1 MEEETM
7 KLNFKLIISLVVMML
22 VVFATVSCGAF
33 DINFGFDTGKG
44 NKEDTEVTYA
54 EISIV
59 DREVFALNAKGERV
73 NVNRRF
79 VEIEEK
85 TYYVINNFA
94 VVGNYVVDSQAY
106 TFGEDGAK
114 LDVEITNVF
123 IECEGATYYIINNI
137 VVYNMI
143 VIDGAVYD
151 FGEDGK
157 MVVGE
162 KGEYTFGEDG
172 KLIANNIFI
181 TVKGATYY
189 IVNNVTV
196 YNMIVIDGA
205 VYDFGED
212 GKMVIGDKGEY
223 TFGEDGKL
231 IANNIF
237 ITIEGATYYIVNNVT
252 VYNMI
257 VIDGAVYDFGEDG
270 KMVVGEKGEYTYGED
285 GKLVANNVFITVND
299 ATYYIINNITVYNM
313 IVIDGA
319 VYNFGDDGKMIVGV
333 SGDYTFGEDGKLVA
347 TNIFITIKGATY
359 YIINN
364 ITVYNFYEIGAD
376 GDSDGDG
383 LSNRDEILYG
393 TDPFDAD
400 SDDDG
405 ANDGR
410 EVFMGYDPLAPNTSF
425 DVVTPP
431 VIDNG
436 SEPDSV
442 IPTISIQLSGNQVN
456 TLVVER
462 DEFFDNDT
470 LGYLGDAYRYDVEGE
485 ITSAVIGFE
494 FDITMLGSNALPTI
508 YAYDTASGKMVPLET
523 TIVGNKATAEVSELS
538 TFVLLDRYVYENELT
553 WVDTWGVDGTV
564 YSNIEIVF
572 VIDDSGSMTSYDRSN
587 QRLTVARDLIDQL
600 PEGAKIGIVKFHQY
614 TYYLTGGL
622 VTGKDVAKSYLTTTN
637 FKSNGSWTKMYTA
650 MIAANGYFST
660 PTEDDG
666 VMRIMVVLS
675 DGIADDTGSMNSAI
689 NGAISAG
696 ISVYT
701 VGLGAGNTN
710 YFNSYLKPVSDR
722 TGGNFYLA
730 SDANGLADIFD
741 DIGEKID
748 LTTDTDGDGLLDYY
762 EDNMVIF
769 NGAAYVTDKNN
780 PDTDGDGLLD
790 GEEIVTI
797 VIFSQDGK
805 QMSVI
810 GKVISDPTK
819 ADTDG
824 DGVNDK
830 EDAFPRDASAA

>member
-1 MEEETM
+1 M
-7 KLNFKLIISLVVMML
+7 KLNFKLIISLAVMML
-22 VVFATVSCGAF
+22 TIFATVSCGAF

-44 NKEDTEVTYA
+44 NKEDAEVTYA

-59 DREVFALNAKGERV
+59 DREVFALNEKGERV

-85 TYYVINNFA
+85 TYYVVNNFA

-114 LDVEITNVF
+114 LDVELTNVF
-123 IECEGATYYIINNI
+123 IECEGATYYIINNV

-157 MVVGE
+157 MVVG
-162 KGEYTFGEDG
+162 
-172 KLIANNIFI
+172 
-181 TVKGATYY
+181 
-189 IVNNVTV
+189 
-196 YNMIVIDGA
+196 
-205 VYDFGED
+205 
-212 GKMVIGDKGEY
+212 DKGEY

-231 IANNIF
+231 IANNVF

-270 KMVVGEKGEYTYGED
+270 KMVVGEKCEYTYGED
-285 GKLVANNVFITVND
+285 GKLVANNVFITVNG

-319 VYNFGDDGKMIVGV
+319 VYNFGEDGKMIVGV
-333 SGDYTFGEDGKLVA
+333 SGDYTFGDDGKLVA
-347 TNIFITIKGATY
+347 TNIFITINGATY

-383 LSNRDEILYG
+383 LSNRNEILYG

-431 VIDNG
+431 VVDNG
-436 SEPDSV
+436 SEPDTV

-470 LGYLGDAYRYDVEGE
+470 LGYLGDAYRYDVEGS

-494 FDITMLGSNALPTI
+494 FDITMLGANALPTI
-508 YAYDTASGKMVPLET
+508 YAYDTESGKMIPLET

-538 TFVLLDRYVYENELT
+538 TFVLLDRYVYENQLT

-572 VIDDSGSMTSYDRSN
+572 VIDDSGSMTSYDRNN
-587 QRLTVARDLIDQL
+587 QRLTVARDLINQL
-600 PEGAKIGIVKFHQY
+600 PEGAKIGIVKFHQK

-622 VTGKDVAKSYLTTTN
+622 VTSKDVAKSYLTTTN
-637 FKSNGSWTKMYTA
+637 FQSNGSQTKMYTA

-660 PTEDDG
+660 PAEDDG

-675 DGIADDTGSMNSAI
+675 DGIANDTGSMNTAV
-689 NGAISAG
+689 NGAINAG
-696 ISVYT
+696 ISIYT
-701 VGLGAGNTN
+701 VGLGAGNTS
-710 YFNSYLKPVSDR
+710 YFNSYLKPMSDK

-730 SDANGLADIFD
+730 SDASGLADIFD

-769 NGAAYVTDKNN
+769 NGEAYASNKNN